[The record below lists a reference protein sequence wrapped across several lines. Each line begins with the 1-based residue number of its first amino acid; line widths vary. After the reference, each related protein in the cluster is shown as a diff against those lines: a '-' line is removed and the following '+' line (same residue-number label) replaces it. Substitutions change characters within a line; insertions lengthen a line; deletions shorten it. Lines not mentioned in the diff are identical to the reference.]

1 VEPSWTF
8 QTVSEACSRK
18 FADHL
23 AKKYAIWGMRL
34 VLRACYGTAQLSLSE
49 RRSTMK
55 MSNAHRSEGLSALSA
70 LLVIVE
76 ATLLIGV
83 LEMKRRRS

>member
-8 QTVSEACSRK
+8 QTVSEACSPK
-18 FADHL
+18 YADHL